1 MNQRRSIHRNPAHK
15 SRAHQLN
22 QQRPKPHLNHMAANP
37 PKNCPFFGLCPL
49 DRSQYISQII
59 PGQNPRQG
67 IQKLPQSRIFPGG
80 PRKFSD
86 VNLAPPAGNGIS
98 LHAAKRYG
106 LDFVNAHSNLITLR
120 GTSTPRKQKAT
131 TLATPASPSRRFL
144 ISIARENPRT
154 IHSQM
159 PRHCLPCVRLL
170 CLRHH
175 LRHPLTDHPPPPP
188 PHLST

>member
-22 QQRPKPHLNHMAANP
+22 QQWPKPHLDNVAPNP
-37 PKNCPFFGLCPL
+37 PKRCPFLGLCPL

-59 PGQNPRQG
+59 PRQNLRQG
-67 IQKLPQSRIFPGG
+67 IQKLPQSRVFPGG

-86 VNLAPPAGNGIS
+86 VNLAPPAGNGIG

-120 GTSTPRKQKAT
+120 GTSTPRKKKDAT
-131 TLATPASPSRRFL
+131 LTTSHCASRRFL
-144 ISIARENPRT
+144 ISIAR
-154 IHSQM
+154 
-159 PRHCLPCVRLL
+159 
-170 CLRHH
+170 
-175 LRHPLTDHPPPPP
+175 
-188 PHLST
+188 